1 MKYLDPHKWYEFP
14 PEVAKCPICG
24 DAVIVGDFDEWES
37 ETGRVTECGFHIDCK
52 SEPDEDDPAYDDW
65 FYSHWSMPYV
75 DWLPL
80 EVRLYKWFDQ
90 RYRLSLLTQREADYL
105 KARGISP
112 TGENQSNIV
121 LLK

>member
-1 MKYLDPHKWYEFP
+1 MKNLDPHKWYEFP
-14 PEVAKCPICG
+14 HDVAVCPICG
-24 DAVIVGDFDEWES
+24 AGVIVGDFDEWET
-37 ETGRVTECGFHIDCK
+37 ETGRVTESGFHVDCVT
-52 SEPDEDDPAYDDW
+52 EPDFDDPDYDDW
-65 FYSHWSMPYV
+65 FNSHWSMPYV

-80 EVRLYKWFDQ
+80 EIRLYKWFDQ
-90 RYRLSLLTQREADYL
+90 RYRLSLITQREDDYL